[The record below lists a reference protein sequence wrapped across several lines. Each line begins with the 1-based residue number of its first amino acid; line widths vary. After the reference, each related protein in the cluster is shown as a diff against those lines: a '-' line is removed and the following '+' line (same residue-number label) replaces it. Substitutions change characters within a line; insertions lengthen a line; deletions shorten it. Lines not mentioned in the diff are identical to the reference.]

1 MNKIESKT
9 PDPKVFSVSELNLQ
23 ARVTIEK
30 QFNLVWVEGELSN
43 FARPR
48 SGHWYFTL
56 KDDNAQVRCAM
67 FANRNRL
74 AQLQPADGQQVLI
87 KGRVSIYE
95 GRGDF
100 QIIVDQIEH
109 AGEGLLRQAYEQ
121 LKIKLSL
128 EGLFSEESKKPLP
141 SYPRHIAIVSSPTG
155 AAVKDILAVWGRRY
169 PALEVTLVPTSV
181 QGENAATEIIEALDS
196 AEELGPD
203 LIIVTRGGG
212 SLEDLWSFNLESVA
226 RRIFACQI
234 PLVSAIGH
242 EIDFTIADFV
252 SDIRAPTPSAAA
264 EIAVPE
270 LTEIR
275 DQVKD
280 FEKTLINSWKNIKQM
295 LQLTLQNARLRLLSP
310 ATVIEQAHQR
320 IDDASNRTLTAI
332 TRLIDLQKERLA
344 NNRAQLRILG
354 PNQKLSGAKSELLS
368 KKTRLI
374 RSIQDKLL
382 KDDERLRSLAR
393 VLESVSPLPTLS
405 RGYAIVRDQDSASVL
420 TKKSQ
425 LEMGQ
430 RVVTRITDA
439 IFVSKIE
446 KIENTEEEG
455 SGIK

>member
-1 MNKIESKT
+1 MKEVEERT

-30 QFNLVWVEGELSN
+30 QFNVVWVEGELSN

-56 KDDNAQVRCAM
+56 KDNSAQVRCAM

-74 AQLQPADGQQVLI
+74 AQIQPVDGQQVLI
-87 KGRVSIYE
+87 KGRVSLYE

-109 AGEGLLRQAYEQ
+109 AGEGLLRQAFDQ
-121 LKIKLSL
+121 LKRKLSS
-128 EGLFSEESKKPLP
+128 EGLFSEESKKTLPL
-141 SYPRHIAIVSSPTG
+141 YPRHVAIVSSPTG
-155 AAVKDILAVWGRRY
+155 AAVKDILAVMSRRY
-169 PALEVTLVPTSV
+169 PAIKVTLVPTSV
-181 QGENAATEIIEALDS
+181 QGDTAGAEIVEALDA

-203 LIIVTRGGG
+203 LIILTRGGG

-226 RRIFACQI
+226 RRIFACHI

-252 SDIRAPTPSAAA
+252 SDLRAPTPSAAA

-270 LTEIR
+270 LDEIH
-275 DQVKD
+275 DQIKD
-280 FEKTLINSWKNIKQM
+280 FEKTLVNSWLNTKQM
-295 LQLTLQNARLRLLSP
+295 LELTLQNARLRLVSP
-310 ATVIEQAHQR
+310 RALIEQAHQR
-320 IDDASNRTLTAI
+320 IDDASNRTLTSI

-344 NNRAQLRILG
+344 SNRAQLRILG
-354 PNQKLSGAKSELLS
+354 PNQKLSGAKSELM
-368 KKTRLI
+368 TRKAQLI

-382 KDDERLRSLAR
+382 KDDKRLKSLAR
-393 VLESVSPLPTLS
+393 VLDSVSPLPTLS
-405 RGYAIVRDQDSASVL
+405 RGYAIIRDQDSASVL

-425 LEMGQ
+425 LEIGQ
-430 RVVTRITDA
+430 RVVTRVTDA

-446 KIENTEEEG
+446 KIQDTDEEG
-455 SGIK
+455 IGIK

>member
-1 MNKIESKT
+1 MNENDSKK

-121 LKIKLSL
+121 LKVKLSS

-196 AEELGPD
+196 AEKLGPD

-280 FEKTLINSWKNIKQM
+280 FEKTLINSWKNTKQM

-310 ATVIEQAHQR
+310 TTVIEQAHQR

-455 SGIK
+455 SGVK

>member
-1 MNKIESKT
+1 MNKIESRT

-121 LKIKLSL
+121 LKAKLSS

-196 AEELGPD
+196 AEKLGPD

-280 FEKTLINSWKNIKQM
+280 FEKTLINSWKNTKQM

-310 ATVIEQAHQR
+310 TTVIEQAHQR

>member
-1 MNKIESKT
+1 VNKIESKK

-169 PALEVTLVPTSV
+169 PALEVTLIPTSV

-270 LTEIR
+270 LTEMR

-280 FEKTLINSWKNIKQM
+280 FEKTLINSWKNTKQM

-310 ATVIEQAHQR
+310 TTVIEQAHQR

-430 RVVTRITDA
+430 RVVTQITDA

-446 KIENTEEEG
+446 KIENAEEEG
-455 SGIK
+455 PGIK

>member
-1 MNKIESKT
+1 MNKIESRT

-121 LKIKLSL
+121 LKAKLSS

-280 FEKTLINSWKNIKQM
+280 FEKTLINSWKNTKQM

-310 ATVIEQAHQR
+310 TTVIEQAHQR

-430 RVVTRITDA
+430 RVITRITDA

>member
-1 MNKIESKT
+1 M
-9 PDPKVFSVSELNLQ
+9 
-23 ARVTIEK
+23 
-30 QFNLVWVEGELSN
+30 
-43 FARPR
+43 
-48 SGHWYFTL
+48 
-56 KDDNAQVRCAM
+56 
-67 FANRNRL
+67 
-74 AQLQPADGQQVLI
+74 
-87 KGRVSIYE
+87 
-95 GRGDF
+95 
-100 QIIVDQIEH
+100 
-109 AGEGLLRQAYEQ
+109 
-121 LKIKLSL
+121 
-128 EGLFSEESKKPLP
+128 
-141 SYPRHIAIVSSPTG
+141 SSPTG

-196 AEELGPD
+196 AEKLGPD

-280 FEKTLINSWKNIKQM
+280 FEKTLINSWKNTKQM

-310 ATVIEQAHQR
+310 TTVIEQAHQR

-382 KDDERLRSLAR
+382 KDDERLRGFLAR
-393 VLESVSPLPTLS
+393 VLESVSPLPTYLS

>member
-1 MNKIESKT
+1 MKEVEERT
-9 PDPKVFSVSELNLQ
+9 PEPKVFSVSELNLQ

-30 QFNLVWVEGELSN
+30 QFNVVWVEGELSN

-56 KDDNAQVRCAM
+56 KDNSAQVRCAM

-74 AQLQPADGQQVLI
+74 AQIQPVDGQQVLI
-87 KGRVSIYE
+87 KGRVSLYE

-109 AGEGLLRQAYEQ
+109 AGEGLLRQAFDQ
-121 LKIKLSL
+121 LKRKLSS
-128 EGLFSEESKKPLP
+128 EGLFSEESKKTLPL
-141 SYPRHIAIVSSPTG
+141 YPRHVAIVSSPTG

-280 FEKTLINSWKNIKQM
+280 FEKTLINSWKNTKQM

-310 ATVIEQAHQR
+310 TTVIEQAHQR

-430 RVVTRITDA
+430 RVITRITDA

>member
-121 LKIKLSL
+121 LKVNLSS

-181 QGENAATEIIEALDS
+181 QGENASTEIIEALDS

-280 FEKTLINSWKNIKQM
+280 FEKTLINSWKNTKQM
-295 LQLTLQNARLRLLSP
+295 LQLTLQNAKLRLLSP
-310 ATVIEQAHQR
+310 TTVIEQAHQR

-393 VLESVSPLPTLS
+393 VLDSVSPLPTLS

>member
-1 MNKIESKT
+1 MNKIESKN

-121 LKIKLSL
+121 LKIKLSA

-280 FEKTLINSWKNIKQM
+280 FEKTLINSWKNTKQM

-310 ATVIEQAHQR
+310 TTVIEQAHQR

>member
-1 MNKIESKT
+1 MNKIESKK

-121 LKIKLSL
+121 LKIKLSS
-128 EGLFSEESKKPLP
+128 EGLFSEEYKKPLP
-141 SYPRHIAIVSSPTG
+141 SFPRHIAIVSSPTG

-280 FEKTLINSWKNIKQM
+280 FEKTLINSWKNTKQM

-310 ATVIEQAHQR
+310 TTVIEQAHQR

-430 RVVTRITDA
+430 RVVTQITDA

-446 KIENTEEEG
+446 KIENAEEEG
-455 SGIK
+455 PGIK

>member
-1 MNKIESKT
+1 MNKIESKN

-121 LKIKLSL
+121 LKIKLSS
-128 EGLFSEESKKPLP
+128 EGLFAEESKKPLP
-141 SYPRHIAIVSSPTG
+141 SYPRHIAVVSSPTG

-280 FEKTLINSWKNIKQM
+280 FEKTLINSWKNTKQM

-310 ATVIEQAHQR
+310 TTVIEQAHQR

>member
-1 MNKIESKT
+1 MNKIESKKT
-9 PDPKVFSVSELNLQ
+9 DPKVFSVSELNLQ

-74 AQLQPADGQQVLI
+74 AQLQPADGQKVLI

-121 LKIKLSL
+121 LKIKLSS
-128 EGLFSEESKKPLP
+128 EGLFSAESKKPLP

-280 FEKTLINSWKNIKQM
+280 FEKTLINSWKNTKQM

-310 ATVIEQAHQR
+310 TTVIEQAHQR

-354 PNQKLSGAKSELLS
+354 PNQKLSDAKSELLS

-405 RGYAIVRDQDSASVL
+405 RGYAIVRHQDSASVL

-425 LEMGQ
+425 LEIGQ
-430 RVVTRITDA
+430 RVVTQITDA

-446 KIENTEEEG
+446 KIENAEEEG
-455 SGIK
+455 PGIK

>member
-1 MNKIESKT
+1 MNEKDSKK

-121 LKIKLSL
+121 LKVKLSS
-128 EGLFSEESKKPLP
+128 EGLFSEDSKKLLP

-280 FEKTLINSWKNIKQM
+280 FEKTLINSWKNTKQM

-310 ATVIEQAHQR
+310 TTVIEQAHQR

-420 TKKSQ
+420 TKESQ

-439 IFVSKIE
+439 IFVSRIE